1 MRPERWIYKLPLR
14 LCSLFRRQ
22 NADLELDE
30 ELRGHVEQ
38 KAQQYIAQGMPQQ
51 EARRAALLEMG
62 GLEKRKEEC
71 RDARQVRWLENFVRD
86 IRFGFRMLRKSPGV
100 TVVVVIALAL
110 GVGANTAIFSVVNG
124 FLLRPLPVPSPE
136 RITVLAIQ
144 QKDAPVGSGGFS
156 YPGFVDFR
164 KQAGSVADIF
174 GMVIGTVQFNANDQS
189 EECFANYVSENF
201 FAALGLQP
209 AAGRL
214 YLSSEGETPGEPLLV
229 VLGYGYWQKRFHGD
243 PSAIGSQIR
252 INGKSATIIGV
263 VPRQFQGMYSI
274 FETHVYLPMSGMI
287 QEESASLFWENRDRR
302 RILAFGRLQPG
313 INLREAQSSLDVVSA
328 RLARQYPATDKWFT
342 VRAVPEKLA
351 RPIPYANNFFVAVSG
366 LFLVLAV
373 LVLLLAGM
381 NVENILLA
389 RGSARQ
395 REMAIRA
402 ALGAGRAR
410 LIRQMLSESV
420 LLAII
425 GGAGGTVLGMWASRL
440 TTSIHLQ
447 SLPLHVNAS
456 FDWRVFAFAAASA
469 LLTGLVVGLLPAF
482 RASSADVNSVLHE
495 GGQRGS
501 FGVHPSGF
509 RNFLVVA
516 QVAGS
521 FTLLVVAGLFV
532 RSLQKV
538 QAFDLGFDPSHVLN
552 VIMDPQQ
559 AGYDQSRTGAFYR
572 EIESRV
578 RSLPGVQSVSLA
590 SYVPMGGFPN
600 SRPVSLAGHSTPP
613 GRQAPSVLSNSVDT
627 AYFETMRVTLL
638 RGRIFTDA
646 DNETAPRVAII
657 NQTMAARFWPRE
669 DPIGKRFSMDG
680 DAGPFME
687 VVGVTANGK
696 YKTVGEDAEPFCYVP
711 LAQNFVA
718 QLALQIRSLG
728 PPESLAAPVKEE
740 IARLAPD
747 LAIVDIETMDQLLAG
762 AFGFFV
768 FRLAATLAAALGVI
782 GLILAVVGVYGVVSF
797 AASQRTR
804 EVGIRIA
811 LGASS
816 RNILNLVWLQGV
828 RLVLAGVAIGT
839 AAAWALTRAMTHLLA
854 EISASDPA
862 TYIAVAILLAAVA
875 LLACYIPARRAMRVD
890 PMIALRYE

>member
-14 LCSLFRRQ
+14 LRSLFRRQ
-22 NADLELDE
+22 AADQELDE
-30 ELRGHVEQ
+30 ELRYHLEQ
-38 KAQQYIAQGMPQQ
+38 KTQQYIAQGTPPQ

-71 RDARQVRWLENFVRD
+71 RDARQVHWLENFVRD

-136 RITVLAIQ
+136 QITVLAIQ

-164 KQAGSVADIF
+164 TQAGSVADIF
-174 GMVIGTVQFNANDQS
+174 GMVIGTIQFTANDQS
-189 EECFANYVSENF
+189 EECFANYVSRNF
-201 FAALGLQP
+201 FTALGLQP

-214 YLSSEGETPGEPLLV
+214 YLPSEGETPGEPLLV
-229 VLGYGYWQKRFHGD
+229 VLGYGYWQKRFHSD
-243 PSAIGSQIR
+243 PRAIGRQIR
-252 INGKSATIIGV
+252 INGKPATIIGV

-287 QEESASLFWENRDRR
+287 REESTSLFWENRDRR
-302 RILAFGRLQPG
+302 RILAFGRLRPG
-313 INLREAQSSLDVVSA
+313 ISLREAQSSLDVISA
-328 RLARQYPATDKWFT
+328 RLGRQYPATDKWFT

-351 RPIPYANNFFVAVSG
+351 RPIPYANNFFLAVSG

-373 LVLLLAGM
+373 LVWLLAGM

-389 RGSARQ
+389 RGSARR

-410 LIRQMLSESV
+410 LIRQMLTESV
-420 LLAII
+420 LLAIL
-425 GGAGGTVLGMWASRL
+425 GGAAGMFLGMWASRL
-440 TTSIHLQ
+440 ITSIHLQ

-456 FDWRVFAFAAASA
+456 FDWRVFAVAAASA

-501 FGVHPSGF
+501 FGAHHSGF
-509 RNFLVVA
+509 RNFLVVV

-552 VIMDPQQ
+552 VTMDPQQ
-559 AGYDQSRTGAFYR
+559 AGYDQSRSEAFYR

-600 SRPVSLAGHSTPP
+600 GRPVSLAGRPTPP
-613 GRQAPSVLSNSVDT
+613 GRQAPSVLCNSVNA
-627 AYFETMRVTLL
+627 AYFETMRITFL

-669 DPIGKRFSMDG
+669 DPIGKRFSMGG
-680 DAGPFME
+680 DSGPFME

-696 YKTVGEDAEPFCYVP
+696 YKTVGEDAEPFFYVP
-711 LAQNFVA
+711 LAQNFA
-718 QLALQIRSLG
+718 SKLALQIRTLG
-728 PPESLAAPVKEE
+728 PPESLAAPVKEQ

-747 LAIVDIETMDQLLAG
+747 LAIVNIETMDQLLAG
-762 AFGFFV
+762 AFGFYV

-804 EVGIRIA
+804 EMGIRIA
-811 LGASS
+811 LGANS
-816 RNILNLVWLQGV
+816 RDILNLVWLQGV

-854 EISASDPA
+854 EVSASDPA
-862 TYIAVAILLAAVA
+862 TYVTVAILLAAVA
-875 LLACYIPARRAMRVD
+875 LLACYIPARRAVRVD
-890 PMIALRYE
+890 PMVALRYE